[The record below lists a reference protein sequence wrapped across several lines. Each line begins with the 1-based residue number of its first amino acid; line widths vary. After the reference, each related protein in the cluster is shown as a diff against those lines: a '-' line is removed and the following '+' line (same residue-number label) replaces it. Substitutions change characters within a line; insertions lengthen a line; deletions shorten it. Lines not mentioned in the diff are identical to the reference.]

1 MFESDREDIKKQL
14 KGIDD
19 TKATD
24 VFSSKEYKKNLDDIK
39 KNISNKLTNI
49 GNRIVVLNTQVEFV
63 EKAIKNKQNVLDRMN
78 PENIT
83 GMRKMEQS
91 IIYSIEISG
100 KIHESIIKYEN
111 LIQSYT
117 KNLTDIENN
126 KLSAYTKIRTLD
138 KEEIASDKEYVK
150 MMKELH
156 DNLNH
161 GMNIGMGDQDSSA
174 VALLK
179 EAANSLHIG
188 GYGAPQFLPNG
199 NKN

>member
-1 MFESDREDIKKQL
+1 MFEDEKENIKKNL
-14 KGIDD
+14 KGIDE
-19 TKATD
+19 TKASD
-24 VFSSKEYKKNLDDIK
+24 VFNSKEYNKNLEDIK
-39 KNISNKLTNI
+39 KNISNKLKNI

-63 EKAIKNKQNVLDRMN
+63 EKAIKSKQNVLERMN

-126 KLSAYTKIRTLD
+126 KLTAYTKIRTLD
-138 KEEIASDKEYVK
+138 KEEIATDKEYVK

-156 DNLNH
+156 DSLNH
-161 GMNIGMGDQDSSA
+161 NMNSGNGGDYGAS
-174 VALLK
+174 LLH
-179 EAANSLHIG
+179 EAANSLSIG

-199 NKN
+199 NLKN

>member
-1 MFESDREDIKKQL
+1 MFEDEKENIKKNL
-14 KGIDD
+14 KGIDE
-19 TKATD
+19 TKASD
-24 VFSSKEYKKNLDDIK
+24 VFNSKDYNKNLEDIK
-39 KNISNKLTNI
+39 KNISTKLKNI
-49 GNRIVVLNTQVEFV
+49 GNRIVILNTQVEFV
-63 EKAIKNKQNVLDRMN
+63 EKAIKSKQNVLERMN

-126 KLSAYTKIRTLD
+126 KLTAYTKIRTLD
-138 KEEIASDKEYVK
+138 KEEIATDKEYVK

-156 DNLNH
+156 DSLNH
-161 GMNIGMGDQDSSA
+161 NMNTNGGDFGSGLMHEA
-174 VALLK
+174 V
-179 EAANSLHIG
+179 NSLNIG

-199 NKN
+199 NLKN

>member
-1 MFESDREDIKKQL
+1 MFEEEKESIKKNL
-14 KGIDD
+14 KGLDE

-24 VFSSKEYKKNLDDIK
+24 VFNSKDYNINLENIK
-39 KNISNKLTNI
+39 KNISNKLKNI

-63 EKAIKNKQNVLDRMN
+63 EKAIKSKQNVLERMN

-83 GMRKMEQS
+83 GTRKMEQS

-138 KEEIASDKEYVK
+138 KEEVASDKEYVK

-161 GMNIGMGDQDSSA
+161 NNHSSEPGA
-174 VALLK
+174 VSLIH
-179 EAANSLHIG
+179 EAANSLSIG

-199 NKN
+199 NLKN

>member
-19 TKATD
+19 TKAID

-39 KNISNKLTNI
+39 KNIGNKLTNI

-179 EAANSLHIG
+179 EAANSLNIG

>member
-1 MFESDREDIKKQL
+1 MFENDREDIKKQL

-138 KEEIASDKEYVK
+138 KEEVASDKEYVK

-161 GMNIGMGDQDSSA
+161 GMNMGMGDQDSSA
-174 VALLK
+174 VALLR
-179 EAANSLHIG
+179 EAANSLNIG

>member
-1 MFESDREDIKKQL
+1 MFEEEKESIKKNL
-14 KGIDD
+14 KGLDE

-24 VFSSKEYKKNLDDIK
+24 VFNSKDYNINLENIK
-39 KNISNKLTNI
+39 KNISNKLKNI

-63 EKAIKNKQNVLDRMN
+63 EKAIKSKQNVLERMN

-161 GMNIGMGDQDSSA
+161 NNHNGEPGAFNLMH
-174 VALLK
+174 
-179 EAANSLHIG
+179 EAANSLNIG

-199 NKN
+199 KSKN